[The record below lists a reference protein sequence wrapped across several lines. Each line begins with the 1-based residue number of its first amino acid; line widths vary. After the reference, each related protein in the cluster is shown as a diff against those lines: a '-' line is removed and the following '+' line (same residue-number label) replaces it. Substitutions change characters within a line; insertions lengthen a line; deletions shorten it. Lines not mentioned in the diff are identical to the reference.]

1 MNAMEEEAEGMPK
14 PAREDLI
21 ISLCEGNYSSAQ
33 FESVKKLK
41 LSQAG
46 LILVHREKEAYK
58 IWRRREN
65 SNGGNDS

>member
-1 MNAMEEEAEGMPK
+1 MNAMEEEAEGLPK

-33 FESVKKLK
+33 FENVKKLK

-46 LILVHREKEAYK
+46 MIMVHKEKEAYK
-58 IWRRREN
+58 IWKQREDN
-65 SNGGNDS
+65 EN

>member
-1 MNAMEEEAEGMPK
+1 MNAMEDEAEGLPK

-33 FESVKKLK
+33 FENVKKIK

-46 LILVHREKEAYK
+46 MIMVHKEKEAYK
-58 IWRRREN
+58 LWQKTQDN
-65 SNGGNDS
+65 NN

>member
-21 ISLCEGNYSSAQ
+21 ISLCEGNYSSTQ
-33 FESVKKLK
+33 FENVKKLK

-46 LILVHREKEAYK
+46 KIMVHKEKEVYK
-58 IWRRREN
+58 IWKQRE
-65 SNGGNDS
+65 DSEN

>member
-33 FESVKKLK
+33 FENVKKLK

-46 LILVHREKEAYK
+46 MIMVHKEKEAYK
-58 IWRRREN
+58 VWKQRDEIER
-65 SNGGNDS
+65 

>member
-1 MNAMEEEAEGMPK
+1 MNAMEEEAEGLPK

-21 ISLCEGNYSSAQ
+21 ISLCESNYSFAQ

-46 LILVHREKEAYK
+46 MIMVRKEKEAYK
-58 IWRRREN
+58 IWKQRIDNEN
-65 SNGGNDS
+65 

>member
-1 MNAMEEEAEGMPK
+1 MNAMEEEAVGMPK

-33 FESVKKLK
+33 FENVKKLK

-46 LILVHREKEAYK
+46 MIMVHKEKETYK
-58 IWRRREN
+58 IWKQRIDNEN
-65 SNGGNDS
+65 F